1 MQLITIYLI
10 LNQWLSLTKY
20 YDQNEQ
26 MIKYKKLI
34 GSKNQ
39 FLSKIIIIKKRKK
52 EGKNV
57 QFKNNE

>member
-1 MQLITIYLI
+1 MRLITIYLI

-26 MIKYKKLI
+26 MIKYKKWI
-34 GSKNQ
+34 GSKNL
-39 FLSKIIIIKKRKK
+39 FLSKIIILKKEKKRKK
-52 EGKNV
+52 F